1 MDYKTQPCDGAVVAR
16 RTVNPSVL
24 GSNPS
29 REKPAGLNALAESV
43 SQVYT
48 GRLKIFSS
56 YEGVGSN
63 PTSARPRG
71 HKHKGFIAQL
81 GVRTTE
87 DREVPRSIRGE
98 AKRHRDRVVK
108 VIHSRWIGRETAQ
121 VQILSVLLPSG
132 HKTHRSCG
140 AIG

>member
-1 MDYKTQPCDGAVVAR
+1 MVAR

-63 PTSARPRG
+63 PTSATS
-71 HKHKGFIAQL
+71 HVDSKHKGFIAQL

-108 VIHSRWIGRETAQ
+108 VIHSRWIGREIAQ
-121 VQILSVLLPSG
+121 VQILSVLVSADI
-132 HKTHRSCG
+132 KR
-140 AIG
+140 IGRVA